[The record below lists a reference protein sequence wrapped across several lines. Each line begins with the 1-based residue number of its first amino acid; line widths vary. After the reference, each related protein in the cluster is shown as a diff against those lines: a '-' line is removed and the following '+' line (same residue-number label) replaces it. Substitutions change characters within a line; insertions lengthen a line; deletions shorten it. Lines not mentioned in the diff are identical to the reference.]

1 MNPFKE
7 QICDELSSVTGET
20 AQAISGKL
28 EIPPDGSWGDYGFPC
43 FELAKKMKKAPP
55 LIAGEIAAKIRPEHH
70 IAAVSSKGPY
80 VNFALDKTAVI
91 AYVCSRIISEGINF
105 GSSNIGQEKTV
116 VIEFS
121 SPNIAKPMSIG
132 HLRGTV
138 LGAALKRIYE
148 RIGYRVVSINH
159 IGDWGTQFGKLVV
172 AYKRWADPRQM
183 ERDPIKE
190 LYRIYVKLHEEAEN
204 DSTLEDESRA
214 VFKRL
219 EDGDGETRE
228 LWQKFVDLSWRDFE
242 RIYNLLGIKFDSVAG
257 ESFYQ
262 DRLTGVVD
270 MLKDKGLTRESQGA
284 LIAPLEDHGLEP
296 MLLRK
301 KDGST
306 LYGTR
311 DLAAAIYRHDEYK
324 FEKMLYVVGSEQQ
337 LHFRQF
343 FKVLELAGNEWVKNC
358 YHIEFGWVTLGGES
372 MSTRKG
378 NIVFLDDVIAESIDK
393 ALEIIKKNNPDLPEP
408 QKVARQV
415 GVGAVVFTDLS
426 VRRQTDV
433 SFDWERMLDFQG
445 HSGPYLQYAH
455 ARVMSV
461 LRKADLPAGGE
472 ADYTLLKLP
481 EEYALARMMLDFP
494 ERVELAAELNEPNV
508 IAAYLLDLA
517 GLFSTYYQKYKS
529 PADKILADDQAVKRA
544 KINLTLCVK
553 YVLKSG
559 LDLLG
564 IEAPERM

>member
-1 MNPFKE
+1 MNPFKKR
-7 QICDELSSVTGET
+7 ICEKLSAATGDTIE
-20 AQAISGKL
+20 AVGEKL
-28 EIPPDGSWGDYGFPC
+28 EVPPDESWGDYGFPC
-43 FELAKKMKKAPP
+43 FELAKKLKKAPP
-55 LIAGEIAAKIRPEHH
+55 LIAGEIATKIRPEQN
-70 IAAVSSKGPY
+70 IEGVSSRGPY
-80 VNFALDKTAVI
+80 VNFNLDKTAVI
-91 AYVCSRIISEGINF
+91 AYVCNRIISEGINY
-105 GSSNIGQEKTV
+105 GSSNIGKEKTV

-172 AYKRWADPRQM
+172 AYKRWADPRKM
-183 ERDPIKE
+183 EQDPIKE

-214 VFKRL
+214 VFKKL

-228 LWQKFVDLSWRDFE
+228 LWRKFVDLSWRDFE

-284 LIAPLEDHGLEP
+284 LIAPLEDQGLEP

-343 FKVLELAGNEWVKNC
+343 FKVLELAGHEWVKNC
-358 YHIEFGWVTLGGES
+358 YHVEFGWVTLGGES

-393 ALEIIKKNNPDLPEP
+393 AIEIIRGNNPDLADP
-408 QKVARQV
+408 QTVARQV

-481 EEYALARMMLDFP
+481 EEYALGRMMLDFP
-494 ERVELAAELNEPNV
+494 ERIEMAAELNEPNV

-564 IEAPERM
+564 IETPERM